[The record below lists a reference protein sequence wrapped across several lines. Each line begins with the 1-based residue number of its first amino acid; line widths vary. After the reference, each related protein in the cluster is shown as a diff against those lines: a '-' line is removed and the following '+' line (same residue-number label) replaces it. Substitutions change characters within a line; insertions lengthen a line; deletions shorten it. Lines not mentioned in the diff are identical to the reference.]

1 MVKILH
7 EDLHTMIDLLLVEIR
22 NHLNGQEVSVFSL
35 SKISKTIVDKS
46 VDDSGSLFRG
56 SVHQAS
62 LDNSAPVV
70 LCGNLKSIKA
80 L

>member
-7 EDLHTMIDLLLVEIR
+7 KDLHAMVYLLLVKIR
-22 NHLNGQEVSVFSL
+22 NHLNRQEVSVFSL
-35 SKISKTIVDKS
+35 SKISQTIVHEK

-62 LDNSAPVV
+62 LDNSASIV
-70 LCGNLKSIKA
+70 LCGNL
-80 L
+80 